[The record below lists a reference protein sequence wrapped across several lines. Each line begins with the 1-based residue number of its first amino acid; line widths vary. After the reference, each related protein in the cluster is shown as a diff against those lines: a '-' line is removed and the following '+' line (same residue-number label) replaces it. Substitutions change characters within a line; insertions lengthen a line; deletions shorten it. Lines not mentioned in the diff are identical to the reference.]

1 MTAETTND
9 TKRFICQIC
18 DNDYTYTGNNL
29 SQHRK
34 GKYKVCPTCKSTLPG
49 EGNTINSCKLCHA
62 LFFGTNN
69 RCRYCPN
76 CIIKVKS
83 LACIICNKN
92 YIDSCIKI
100 NNSAIKVC
108 PECRATLP
116 GKGNCIKE
124 CKTCS
129 SIFKTT
135 NNTCYCLICSK
146 NRKTFT
152 CQICNQ
158 EYAYEGDNFDYYIN
172 KASIRICKECEITL
186 PGEGEI
192 TAKCQLCNCIFKTK
206 GTTVHFCPTCIE
218 ESKTPESVKRCRDHQ
233 CWLEENGKPSP

>member
-158 EYAYEGDNFDYYIN
+158 EYAYEGRNLKRYY
-172 KASIRICKECEITL
+172 
-186 PGEGEI
+186 
-192 TAKCQLCNCIFKTK
+192 
-206 GTTVHFCPTCIE
+206 
-218 ESKTPESVKRCRDHQ
+218 KR
-233 CWLEENGKPSP
+233 